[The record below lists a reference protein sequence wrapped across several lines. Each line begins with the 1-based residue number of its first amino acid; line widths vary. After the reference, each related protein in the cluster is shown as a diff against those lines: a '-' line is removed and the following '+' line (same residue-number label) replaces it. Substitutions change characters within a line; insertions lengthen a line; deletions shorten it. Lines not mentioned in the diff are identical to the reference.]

1 MSEGGHIMDLL
12 EKALHELEEEG
23 LEPDILLVGPKFME
37 YAVEMLRGCRLK
49 VYRIEELGYDA
60 VIADSKYLGQM
71 KRASRRISIEPLLV
85 ENEMWEEL
93 KKLEV

>member
-1 MSEGGHIMDLL
+1 MRELRDLL
-12 EKALHELEEEG
+12 EKAIEELREDG
-23 LEPDILLVGPKFME
+23 LEPDIMLVGPGFME
-37 YAVEMLRGCRLK
+37 HSFELLRECRFRI
-49 VYRIEELGYDA
+49 YRIEELGYDA

>member
-1 MSEGGHIMDLL
+1 MREFKDLL
-12 EKALHELEEEG
+12 DKAVEELRSEG
-23 LEPDILLVGPKFME
+23 LEPDIILMGPQFIE
-37 YAVEMLRGCRLK
+37 HAAEVLRECRFK
-49 VYRIEELGYDA
+49 IYRIEELGYDA

>member
-1 MSEGGHIMDLL
+1 MNELRDLL
-12 EKALHELEEEG
+12 QKAVKELVEEG
-23 LEPDILLVGPKFME
+23 LEPDVLLAGPEFIE
-37 YAVEMLRGCRLK
+37 HAIELLRECRFK

-60 VIADSKYLGQM
+60 VIADSKFLGQI
-71 KRASRRISIEPLLV
+71 KRASRRISIEPLLA